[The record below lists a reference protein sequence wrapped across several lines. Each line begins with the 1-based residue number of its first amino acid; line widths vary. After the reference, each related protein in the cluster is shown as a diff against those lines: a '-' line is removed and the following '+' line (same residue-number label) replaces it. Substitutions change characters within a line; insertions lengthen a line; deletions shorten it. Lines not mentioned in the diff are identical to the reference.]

1 MNRQFDV
8 TGPLREKNAGSPG
21 RNPSAKKPLFGYDL
35 QAGISH
41 KSGLP
46 GVPMPSFLRP
56 LFLTAFLVLPAA
68 AQLGPD
74 SLRFAV
80 IADPQFADKVNNGAE
95 TSTTSRCYRG
105 SPVKMDSA
113 VAFFNRVSPAFLL
126 ILGDYV
132 DGYATS
138 VADSIATMRDL
149 DTMNART
156 GKFQGDI
163 YLVLGNHEQTSLNKA
178 NVHAKSTSKI
188 KQNYYSFDVGPIH
201 FIVLD
206 GNYTSNGAD
215 YGRPATVGGPT
226 WTWTDTWIHKPQRD
240 WLIADLQAA
249 GQKPTIVSI
258 HQNLH
263 GASTDDYSVNNADT
277 VRKILET
284 NGNVT
289 HVFQGHR
296 HEGSYARL
304 NGIHYM
310 TFQAMLNCPTPA
322 TGAPTG
328 STGNGNN
335 YSLVTIRD
343 TSVIVDGQVRSPDRV
358 MSHTGLA
365 KANWTTGIKDATR
378 VNHWDPLKLSGGVL
392 EIRANG
398 PHTLLV
404 HDLSGRLVASRTGS
418 GATAYALEDLG
429 ARGARGGMHVFTV
442 RTDKGVWTRKSVRL

>member
-1 MNRQFDV
+1 MSSS
-8 TGPLREKNAGSPG
+8 LRF
-21 RNPSAKKPLFGYDL
+21 L
-35 QAGISH
+35 
-41 KSGLP
+41 LP
-46 GVPMPSFLRP
+46 A
-56 LFLTAFLVLPAA
+56 LFLLPLAA
-68 AQLGPD
+68 IAQLGPD

-80 IADPQFADKVNNGAE
+80 IADPQYADKVNNGAE

-105 SPVKMDSA
+105 SPAKMDSA
-113 VAFFNRVSPAFLL
+113 IAFYNRVSPAFLL

-163 YLVLGNHEQTSLNKA
+163 YLVLGNHEHTSLNKA
-178 NVHAKSTSKI
+178 NVHSKSVSKI

-206 GNYTSNGAD
+206 GNYKADGTDYTRSNGW
-215 YGRPATVGGPT
+215 V
-226 WTWTDTWIHKPQRD
+226 WTDTWIHEAQRN

-263 GASTDDYSVNNADT
+263 NADDYSVENSPAIRT
-277 VRKILET
+277 ILET

-296 HEGSYARL
+296 HEGSYARV

-322 TGAPTG
+322 TGTG
-328 STGNGNN
+328 TANGNN

-343 TSVIVDGQVRSPDRV
+343 TSVIVDGQVRSPDRT

-365 KANWTTGIKDATR
+365 KANWVTGLRDAP
-378 VNHWDPLKLSGGVL
+378 VAPWNPLLLSG
-392 EIRANG
+392 
-398 PHTLLV
+398 HTLTIRDNGAHTILV
-404 HDLSGRLVASRTGS
+404 QDLSGRVLYMRKGHGAKTYDLSDLKTYS
-418 GATAYALEDLG
+418 GHG
-429 ARGARGGMHVFTV
+429 AVRVFTV
-442 RTDKGVWTRKSVRL
+442 RTEKGTFSLKSVRL

>member
-1 MNRQFDV
+1 MSF
-8 TGPLREKNAGSPG
+8 PLRFVF
-21 RNPSAKKPLFGYDL
+21 SA
-35 QAGISH
+35 
-41 KSGLP
+41 
-46 GVPMPSFLRP
+46 
-56 LFLTAFLVLPAA
+56 LFLLPLAAA

-80 IADPQFADKVNNGAE
+80 IADPQYADKVNNGAE

-105 SPVKMDSA
+105 SPLKMDSA
-113 VAFFNRVSPAFLL
+113 IAFFNRVSPAFLL

-138 VADSIATMRDL
+138 SADSIATMRDL

-178 NVHAKSTSKI
+178 NIHSKSVSKI

-201 FIVLD
+201 FVVLD
-206 GNYTSNGAD
+206 GNYKADGTDYSRSNGW
-215 YGRPATVGGPT
+215 V
-226 WTWTDTWIHKPQRD
+226 WTDTWIHEAQRN

-263 GASTDDYSVNNADT
+263 NADDYSVENSPAIRT
-277 VRKILET
+277 ILET
-284 NGNVT
+284 TGNVT

-296 HEGSYARL
+296 HEGSYTRV